1 MPELL
6 LPHPTVR
13 VRGSVFVKLVTIMVT
28 MALSLLIIVSVFF
41 WMVGGPSL
49 VTNVERL
56 VREYG
61 RAVALTAPDLESA
74 KCYAARL
81 QEGGAN
87 VDLQVSHDGGATGAW
102 ATHADMPTIAQVRSG
117 TREGWSDST
126 WGRDYFIVPGP
137 EPNGGTYVFSWAIRG
152 RVHNAHMTLLYWL
165 LGLMI
170 TIVATA
176 HVVLGRAL
184 QPLRTLGDGV
194 ARLSEGQLDVV
205 LPNPTHD
212 EFGALTDAFNRMV
225 RRVGDM
231 VRARD
236 QLLLDVSHE
245 LRSPVTRLKVALEL
259 LPPDERRSRMAA
271 DVAEMEAMIAELLE
285 LERLREGRG
294 LVTERQD
301 LLPLIREVAERFADR
316 APGVCVTSTQP
327 EIPIEIDGEK
337 IRTVLRN
344 VLENAIK
351 YSLADSREVKVYATQ
366 NADAVIV
373 RVTDDGPGIP
383 ESDVASLFEPFF
395 RVDRSRSKKT
405 GGYGLGL
412 SICKRIM
419 QAHGGDIAVENNPG
433 RGASFTLTLPRDG
446 PPGRRERAHA
456 PAA

>member
-1 MPELL
+1 MPELML
-6 LPHPTVR
+6 NPYPMIR
-13 VRGSVFVKLVTIMVT
+13 VRRSVFVKLVTIMVT

-49 VTNVERL
+49 VASVERL
-56 VREYG
+56 VKEYA
-61 RAVALTAPDLESA
+61 RAVAASSPDLDAA
-74 KCYAARL
+74 KHFAARM
-81 QEGGAN
+81 QQGGAN
-87 VDLQVSHDGGATGAW
+87 IDLQVRHEGGTAGDWTTDAE
-102 ATHADMPTIAQVRSG
+102 MPTIAQVQSG
-117 TREGWSDST
+117 SRAGWPDST
-126 WGRDYFIVPGP
+126 WGRDYYVVPAPG
-137 EPNGGTYVFSWAIRG
+137 ENGGTYLFSWQIRG
-152 RVHNAHMTLLYWL
+152 RVHTAHMTLLYWL
-165 LGLMI
+165 LGLMVS
-170 TIVATA
+170 IVAIA
-176 HVVLGRAL
+176 HVILERAL
-184 QPLRTLGDGV
+184 RPLRTLGDGV
-194 ARLSEGQLDVV
+194 QRLSDGQLDVV

-212 EFGALTDAFNRMV
+212 EFGALTDAFNHMV

-245 LRSPVTRLKVALEL
+245 LRSPLTRLKVALEL
-259 LPPDERRSRMAA
+259 LPPDERRNRMAA

-301 LLPLIREVAERFADR
+301 LVPLIRDVAARFADR
-316 APGVCVTSTQP
+316 PPGVSVTTSEP
-327 EIPIEIDGEK
+327 ELPIAIDGEK

-351 YSLADSREVKVYATQ
+351 YSLPDSREVKVYATQ
-366 NADAVIV
+366 NADTVIV

-383 ESDVASLFEPFF
+383 DSDIASLFEPFF

-419 QAHGGDIAVENNPG
+419 QAHGGDIAVENVGGQGGG
-433 RGASFTLTLPRDG
+433 RGASFILTLRRDE
-446 PPGRRERAHA
+446 PPAH
-456 PAA
+456 